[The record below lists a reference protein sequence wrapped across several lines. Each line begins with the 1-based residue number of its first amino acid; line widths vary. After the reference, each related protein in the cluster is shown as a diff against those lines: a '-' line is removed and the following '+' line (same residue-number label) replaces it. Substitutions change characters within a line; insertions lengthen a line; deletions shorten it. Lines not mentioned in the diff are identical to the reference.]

1 MHSLRHNTLSRILA
15 NRRPTIAHTP
25 KTTFSTSGEN
35 LDSPPDV
42 LTLPKRKNC
51 LLSSEYAHSLTCR
64 KMTSSTSLPSAPS
77 SSSRWEQIA
86 KIKQNQRDD
95 SVSQWAKQHLGATIP
110 RLPPPNTKNVRSWP
124 RQSGHLTERQLEIT
138 SSVPTMILNKIANK
152 SWTAEE
158 VFLAFSFNATIAHHL
173 TNPFSD
179 VFFEEGFERAREL
192 DQYLIREGRVIG
204 PLHGLPMSLKD
215 VMSLEGHATTLGFV
229 ALADDIQESSDD
241 LVNRLY
247 DAGTVF
253 YCKTNVPQSLMSGEC
268 DNLLYG
274 CTSTPDNRLLSAGG
288 SSGGEGSLIALRG
301 SPLGIGTDIAGS
313 VRTPANF
320 NGIYG
325 LCPTYGRLPCHSAE
339 RSSIG
344 LINGVAGPMSA
355 SIDGLE
361 LYTRTVLS
369 FEPWNWD
376 AICQPLPWNEEL
388 FSRTKRWAVEGSL
401 CFGFASH
408 DGIVRPHPPIQ
419 RGLRQAKEALIKAGH
434 KTVDVELL
442 DSKDE
447 MWDTAVRIFCADG
460 GKALRETLDLV
471 PEPAIQGIIVPPP
484 SMTLTASELEKESKT
499 LLKIRQ
505 RFLKRWQDTIHV
517 TKTGRPIDV
526 LIMPSGGHVAPP
538 HGTMEYFLYEAI
550 SNIIDWPCA
559 TIPVCNVDPL
569 LDPKPSPGETPAP
582 LSKEDLKNQEK
593 YSPEAYENGAV
604 CLQILGPR
612 YSEEVVLASMRV
624 VDAALGRGYE
634 DLL

>member
-1 MHSLRHNTLSRILA
+1 
-15 NRRPTIAHTP
+15 
-25 KTTFSTSGEN
+25 
-35 LDSPPDV
+35 
-42 LTLPKRKNC
+42 
-51 LLSSEYAHSLTCR
+51 
-64 KMTSSTSLPSAPS
+64 MTSSTSVSGALRN
-77 SSSRWEQIA
+77 SSRWEQIA
-86 KIKQNQRDD
+86 KIKQNQRND
-95 SVSQWAKQHLGATIP
+95 SVSRWAKKHLGVPLP
-110 RLPPPNTKNVRSWP
+110 RLPSPNIKNVRNWP
-124 RQSGHLTERQLEIT
+124 RQSGHLTKRQLEIT
-138 SSVPTMILNKIANK
+138 SSIPTTILSKITNRI
-152 SWTAEE
+152 WTAEE
-158 VFLAFSFNATIAHHL
+158 VFLAFSLNATIAHYL

-179 VFFEEGFERAREL
+179 IFFQKGLERAREL
-192 DQYLIREGRVIG
+192 DQYLIREGRLIG

-215 VMSLEGHATTLGFV
+215 VMNFEGHATTLGFV
-229 ALADDIQESSDD
+229 ALADNIQDSSDD
-241 LVNRLY
+241 LVKRLH
-247 DAGTVF
+247 DAGAVF

-274 CTSTPDNRLLSAGG
+274 CTSTPDNRQLSAGG

-320 NGIYG
+320 NGIYC

-376 AICQPLPWNEEL
+376 ATCQPFPWNEEL
-388 FSRTKRWAVEGSL
+388 FSRTKSWAAQGSL
-401 CFGFASH
+401 CFGFMPH
-408 DGIVRPHPPIQ
+408 DGIVRPHPPIE

-460 GKALRETLDLV
+460 GKALRETLDLL

-484 SMTLTASELEKESKT
+484 SMQLTAGELEETSKT

-505 RFLKRWQDTIHV
+505 RFLKRWQATTEV

-569 LDPKPSPGETPAP
+569 LDSKPSPNETPTP

-593 YSPEAYENGAV
+593 YSPEVYENGAV
-604 CLQILGPR
+604 CLQILGPKH
-612 YSEEVVLASMRV
+612 SEEVVLASMRV
-624 VDAALGRGYE
+624 VDAALGRGE
-634 DLL
+634 ESLL